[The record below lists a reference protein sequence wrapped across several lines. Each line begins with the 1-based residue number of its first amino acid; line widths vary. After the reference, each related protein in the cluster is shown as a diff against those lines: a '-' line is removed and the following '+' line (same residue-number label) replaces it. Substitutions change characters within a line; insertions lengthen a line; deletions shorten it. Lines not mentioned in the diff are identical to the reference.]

1 MTYMYICNDCEFLY
15 FFYNDFAATTIYTLS
30 LHDALPIC
38 WYQDD
43 PDFGPD
49 AAVTL
54 SRTWTV
60 DTGYV
65 PPPRPRIRINEVLAL
80 NSTTLTNAGVTPDLI
95 ELYNYGATPVDLSGL
110 GLTDNV
116 GVPYKFSFPAGT
128 P

>member
-65 PPPRPRIRINEVLAL
+65 PPRSEEHTSELQSPDHLVCRLLLEKKKIHKKCIRFK
-80 NSTTLTNAGVTPDLI
+80 NS
-95 ELYNYGATPVDLSGL
+95 
-110 GLTDNV
+110 
-116 GVPYKFSFPAGT
+116 F
-128 P
+128 